1 MAVESWITD
10 KTTDEDGGV
19 NLQKLNL
26 KIKGLYIDPNSFSE
40 VPLGALVRADNISI
54 DKDSVAESRRG
65 FNYYGTEL
73 SAGGPAVVIKKAFN
87 YKDRLITHYN
97 SKLAYDSDGSGTW
110 TDYSGTYS
118 DPDTGFKMRSVLANR
133 NFYFNTA
140 EGIQKLDALTA
151 TPVDAGAPKA
161 LNGTAVTTGGSG
173 FMATNTQ
180 VAYRIVWG
188 FKDLNNNLI
197 LGAPS
202 QRIIVVN
209 TSGGTR
215 DVSIT
220 FQVPV
225 SITTN
230 WLYQIYRS
238 PESASSTDV
247 PNDEMQ
253 LVYEDNPTGGEI
265 TARSITVTDSTPDDL
280 KGAALYTNPTQG
292 GIIEAN
298 DQPPFAKD
306 IAAYKGFTLFANTR
320 SKQRLNLTLISIGG
334 SLGLALNDT
343 VTIAGQ
349 VYTAKAAETVASREF
364 KLTTA
369 GTPAEN
375 IALTAQSLITCING
389 NTSNTTVYAYYLS
402 GYEEL
407 PGRMLIE
414 ERDVGGSIF
423 YALSSKGTAFNPSLS
438 SSGTSNGS
446 DNDEAP
452 NRIYYSKNLQPE
464 AVPLLQYLEAG
475 SKDYP
480 IKRIIALRDS
490 VFIFKDDGIYRLFG
504 ENPQSFNV
512 VLLDNT
518 ARILAPESAV
528 SFNNQVFMFS
538 DQGVV
543 SVSDAGVSVLSKQIE
558 SELLRIATYDGFSDA
573 TFAVAYE
580 SERKYIMFTFT
591 DDEDTVP
598 TQAFV
603 YNSFTN
609 AWTKWIMTCATGIVE
624 ASGNKLYLA
633 QTGTLS
639 GWWFQERK
647 NYDKFDYSDESFAVT
662 ISSSDS
668 TALTVTLASATGVEV
683 GMALG
688 QGIVTAN
695 ILAVDGNVLTLD
707 QLQSWNNGAA
717 LVYRAID
724 NVIQWAPIAADN
736 VGQVKH
742 FREVSFFFR
751 DATFRAIDAT
761 FTSNFS
767 SNSETVTLSP
777 VARGSW
783 GLFPWGL
790 DPWGGGFGG
799 AQAIRTYIPLDKQ
812 RAIWINMSLDSRV
825 AFSSVSLLGTSMML
839 EEMSEKFR

>member
-1 MAVESWITD
+1 M
-10 KTTDEDGGV
+10 
-19 NLQKLNL
+19 QKLNL

-65 FNYYGTEL
+65 FNYFGDEL
-73 SAGGPAVVIKKAFN
+73 TDGVDPVEIKKAFN

-97 SKLAYDSDGSGTW
+97 SKLAYDSTGSGDW
-110 TDYSGTYS
+110 VNYSGTYN
-118 DPDTGFKMRSVLANR
+118 DPAAGFKMRSVLANR

-173 FMATNTQ
+173 FMSNNTQ
-180 VAYRIVWG
+180 IAYRIVWG

-209 TSGGTR
+209 ASGGTR
-215 DVSIT
+215 DVTVT
-220 FQVPV
+220 FQVPTT
-225 SITTN
+225 ITTN

-238 PESASSTDV
+238 AESASSTDV

-253 LVYEDNPTGGEI
+253 LVYEDNPDSGEI
-265 TARSITVTDSTPDDL
+265 AALSISVTDSTPDDL

-306 IAAYKGFTLFANTR
+306 IASYKGFTLFANTR
-320 SKQRLNLTLISIGG
+320 SKQRLNLTLISVGG
-334 SLGLALNDT
+334 SAGIASADT

-349 VYTAKAAETVASREF
+349 TYTGGASENIATKTF
-364 KLTTA
+364 KVTTS

-375 IALTAQSLITCING
+375 IALTAQSLIAVING
-389 NTSNTTVYAYYLS
+389 NTANTTVYAYYLS

-414 ERDVGGSIF
+414 ERDVGGAVF
-423 YALSSKGTAFNPSLS
+423 YATSSKGSAFNPTLS
-438 SSGTSNGS
+438 SSGTANGS

-480 IKRIIALRDS
+480 IKRIVALRDS
-490 VFIFKDDGIYRLFG
+490 VFILKDDGIYRLFG
-504 ENPQSFNV
+504 ENPQSFNI

-558 SELLRIATYDGFSDA
+558 SELLRIATYTDFGEK
-573 TFAVAYE
+573 TFGVAYE
-580 SERKYIMFTFT
+580 SERKYILFTFT
-591 DDEDTVP
+591 DNEDTYP

-603 YNSFTN
+603 FNSFTN
-609 AWTKWIMTCATGIVE
+609 AWTKWIISSVTGVVE
-624 ASGNKLYLA
+624 SSGNKLYLA
-633 QTGTLS
+633 QAGTLS
-639 GWWFQERK
+639 SWWFQERK
-647 NYDKFDYSDESFAVT
+647 NYDRFDYSDESFSVN
-662 ISSSDS
+662 IVSSNNSL
-668 TALTVTLASATGVEV
+668 LTVTLTSATGVEV
-683 GMALG
+683 GMALA
-688 QGIVTAN
+688 QGIITAN
-695 ILAVDGNVLTLD
+695 ILAVNGNVLTVD
-707 QLQSWNNGAA
+707 VLQSWNAGAA

-736 VGQVKH
+736 VGVVKH
-742 FREVSFFFR
+742 FREASFFFR
-751 DATFRAIDAT
+751 DATFREMTAT
-761 FTSNFS
+761 FRSNFS
-767 SNSETVTLSP
+767 STSDSVALSP
-777 VARGSW
+777 VPRGAW
-783 GLFPWGL
+783 GVFPWGL
-790 DPWGGGFGG
+790 EPWGGGFGG
-799 AQAIRTYIPLDKQ
+799 AQAIRTYFPLDKQ
-812 RAIWINMSLDSRV
+812 RAIWIDLTLESAV
-825 AFSSVSLLGTSMML
+825 AFTSVSLLGISLMY
-839 EEMSEKFR
+839 EEMSGRFR

>member
-1 MAVESWITD
+1 M
-10 KTTDEDGGV
+10 
-19 NLQKLNL
+19 QKLNL

-73 SAGGPAVVIKKAFN
+73 TDGVDPVVIKKAFN

-97 SKLAYDSDGSGTW
+97 DKLAYDSTGTGTW
-110 TDYSGTYS
+110 VDYSGTYN
-118 DPDTGFKMRSVLANR
+118 DPATGFRMRAVLANR
-133 NFYFNTA
+133 NFYFNTS

-151 TPVDAGAPKA
+151 TPVDAGAPKG
-161 LNGTAVTTGGSG
+161 LNGTATTTGGSG

-202 QRIIVVN
+202 QRIIAVN

-215 DVSIT
+215 DVSLT
-220 FQVPV
+220 FQIPG

-238 PESASSTDV
+238 PESASSTDI

-253 LVYEDNPTGGEI
+253 LVYEDNPTSGEI
-265 TARSITVTDSTPDDL
+265 SALSITVTDSTPDDL

-292 GIIEAN
+292 GIIESN

-334 SLGLALNDT
+334 SLGLQLDDT

-349 VYTAKAAETVASREF
+349 TYTAKATQNIASRHFE
-364 KLTTA
+364 LETG

-375 IALTAQSLITCING
+375 IAITAQSLVAVING
-389 NTSNTTVYAYYLS
+389 NTANTTVYAYYLS

-414 ERDVGGSIF
+414 ERDVGGAVF
-423 YALSSKGTAFNPSLS
+423 YALSSRGTAFNPSLS
-438 SSGTSNGS
+438 SSGTNNGS

-452 NRIYYSKNLQPE
+452 NRIFYSKNLQPE
-464 AVPLLQYLEAG
+464 AVPALNYLEAG
-475 SKDYP
+475 SKDFP
-480 IKRIIALRDS
+480 IKRIVALRDS

-504 ENPQSFNV
+504 ENPQSFNI

-518 ARILAPESAV
+518 ARILAAESAV

-558 SELLRIATYDGFSDA
+558 SELLRIATYTGFGDA
-573 TFAVAYE
+573 TFGVAYE
-580 SERKYIMFTFT
+580 SERKYILFTFT

-609 AWTKWIMTCATGIVE
+609 AWTKWIMTCATGVVE
-624 ASGNKLYLA
+624 SSGNKLYLA
-633 QTGTLS
+633 QTGDLS

-647 NYDKFDYSDESFAVT
+647 NYNKFDYADESFAVD
-662 ISSSDS
+662 IASSDS
-668 TALTVTLASATGVEV
+668 EALTVTLTSAAGVEV

-695 ILAVDGNVLTLD
+695 ILEIDGNVLTLD

-717 LVYRAID
+717 LVYRAIE

-736 VGQVKH
+736 VGMVKH
-742 FREVSFFFR
+742 FREITFFFR
-751 DATFRAIDAT
+751 DATFREITAK
-761 FTSNFS
+761 FSSNFS
-767 SNSETVTLSP
+767 STTESIALSP
-777 VARGSW
+777 VSSGAW
-783 GLFPWGL
+783 GQFPWGL
-790 DPWGGGFGG
+790 EPWGGTFGG
-799 AQAIRTYIPLDKQ
+799 AQAIRTYFPLDKQ
-812 RAIWINMSLDSRV
+812 RSSWINLTLDGAS
-825 AFSSVSLLGTSMML
+825 AFSSISLLGISIMY
-839 EEMSEKFR
+839 EDMSERFR

>member
-1 MAVESWITD
+1 M
-10 KTTDEDGGV
+10 
-19 NLQKLNL
+19 QKLNL

-65 FNYYGTEL
+65 FNYYGTQL

-97 SKLAYDSDGSGTW
+97 SKLAYDSNGTGTW
-110 TDYSGTYS
+110 VDYSGTYS

-161 LNGTAVTTGGSG
+161 LNGTAVTTGASG

-202 QRIIVVN
+202 QRIIAIN
-209 TSGGTR
+209 TSGSTA
-215 DVSIT
+215 DVRII
-220 FQVPV
+220 FQVPT
-225 SITTN
+225 SITTD

-238 PESASSTDV
+238 PESASSTDI
-247 PNDEMQ
+247 PNDELQ
-253 LVYEDNPTGGEI
+253 LVYEDNPDSGEI
-265 TARSITVTDSTPDDL
+265 LARSIDITDSTPDDL

-292 GIIEAN
+292 GIVESN

-320 SKQRLNLTLISIGG
+320 SKQRLNLTLISVGG
-334 SLGLALNDT
+334 TLGLALNDT

-407 PGRMLIE
+407 PGRMLVE
-414 ERDVGGSIF
+414 ERDVGGSTF
-423 YALSSKGTAFNPSLS
+423 YALSSRGTAFNPSLS
-438 SSGTSNGS
+438 SSGTNNGS

-464 AVPLLQYLEAG
+464 AVPALNYLEAG

-504 ENPQSFNV
+504 ENPASFSI

-558 SELLRIATYDGFSDA
+558 SELLRIATYTGFGDA

-609 AWTKWIMTCATGIVE
+609 AWTKWVMTCATGVVE
-624 ASGNKLYLA
+624 SSGNKLYLA
-633 QTGTLS
+633 QTGDLA

-647 NYDKFDYSDESFAVT
+647 NYNKFDYADESFAVT
-662 ISSSDS
+662 ITSSDLD
-668 TALTVTLASATGVEV
+668 ALTVTLASVTGVEV

-688 QGIVTAN
+688 QGTITAN
-695 ILAVDGNVLTLD
+695 ITEINGLVLTVD
-707 QLQSWNNGAA
+707 QLQSWTNGAA

-724 NVIQWAPIAADN
+724 NVLEWAPIAADN
-736 VGQVKH
+736 VGIVKH

-751 DATFRAIDAT
+751 DASFRTIEVR
-761 FTSNFS
+761 FQSNFS
-767 SNSETVTLSP
+767 ADIETLELSP
-777 VARGSW
+777 VSSGAW
-783 GLFPWGL
+783 GMFPWGSS
-790 DPWGGGFGG
+790 PWGGGFGG
-799 AQAIRTYIPLDKQ
+799 AQAIRTYVPLEKQ
-812 RAIWINMSLDSRV
+812 RAIWVNMILQGQS
-825 AFSSVSLLGTSMML
+825 AFSSISLLGISMMY
-839 EEMSEKFR
+839 EEMSERFR